1 MAESLGC
8 ARCGDCCENIWVRT
22 SLERLAQWR
31 ADGSYDDRPEQV
43 YNIDFMVRHWH
54 PNPPRE
60 DGEVSFSC
68 DQFDSVHRLCLAR
81 DTRPPVCRDYPW
93 YGGQPRDGVLTNP
106 RCSYLLDLK
115 PDERPDGARPL
126 IPIEVL

>member
-1 MAESLGC
+1 MNGLGC

-68 DQFDSVHRLCLAR
+68 DQFDPVHRLCLAR

-93 YGGQPRDGVLTNP
+93 YGAAPRDGVLTNP